1 MVYYSKY
8 KIVPRICPPSEKKKI
23 ELRDSL
29 ILIESEEA
37 KVDLVKFE
45 LKLQE
50 NFISKFK
57 KIPLPAKTY

>member
-1 MVYYSKY
+1 MIYYSKY
-8 KIVPRICPPSEKKKI
+8 KIVLRIWPPSEKKKI

-37 KVDLVKFE
+37 KVDLVKFD

-50 NFISKFK
+50 NLISKFK